1 MNSGRKMK
9 ALRESAKLT
18 QEAAARI
25 LGISTVTIQNW
36 ENGVRI
42 RNKKALDD
50 VLALYDAGPMD
61 RINIMVAMYGC
72 GKDLDYLQK
81 IGGISSE

>member
-18 QEAAARI
+18 QDEAARL

-42 RNKKALDD
+42 RTKKALDA
-50 VLALYDAGPMD
+50 VLALYDAEPMD
-61 RINIMVAMYGC
+61 RITIIVAMYGC

-81 IGGISSE
+81 MGGITNE